1 MHYQVK
7 LPSKVYKV
15 YTFCNLKKKK
25 ENLVSNEIRMS
36 NIEDDL
42 IADLN
47 AIDARREK
55 LREAL
60 KKLKTTPQNTKS
72 SLVPDSEGDVGQ
84 KIFDNSLDEFECRT
98 PRNTGD
104 RLGHMRLPEPGYTLY
119 KDKQTEIFQK
129 KKIIDVQVLEH

>member
-1 MHYQVK
+1 
-7 LPSKVYKV
+7 
-15 YTFCNLKKKK
+15 
-25 ENLVSNEIRMS
+25 MS

-104 RLGHMRLPEPGYTLY
+104 RLET
-119 KDKQTEIFQK
+119 
-129 KKIIDVQVLEH
+129 